1 LALIWPRVDMNK
13 GPNADRFAR
22 NREISEGEIVKK
34 ISIFDIVAMASAAAL
49 AGIAVYV
56 AVHFIIKFR

>member
-1 LALIWPRVDMNK
+1 MNK
-13 GPNADRFAR
+13 GPNVDRFAR
-22 NREISEGEIVKK
+22 NRKISEGEIVKK